1 VYAFE
6 ANPILSQRLQEHTA
20 EYPWLAVSCLAVW
33 RESGSMF
40 FSSPGDQGESGWGK
54 LTTVR
59 NEGNVISV
67 QAISLDEWHTAE
79 GFPPVRI
86 VKIDAEDS
94 ELFIPQ
100 GARQLIAR
108 MRPIMIIELNDQLLC
123 DVGWPKETV
132 ITSLRDNN

>member
-1 VYAFE
+1 
-6 ANPILSQRLQEHTA
+6 
-20 EYPWLAVSCLAVW
+20 
-33 RESGSMF
+33 MF
-40 FSSPGDQGESGWGK
+40 FSSPGEQRESGWGK

-59 NEGNVISV
+59 NEGNVSV

-79 GFPPVRI
+79 GVPPVRI

-94 ELFIPQ
+94 EPFIPQ